1 MSLFLLLE
9 TSGKNCSVAL
19 ANEKEIIA
27 SRSAVADHFIH
38 AEELHG
44 LIHNLSQENHIALQ
58 SLSAIAVSKGPGSY
72 TGLRIGVSAA
82 KGLCYA
88 LKLPLIAIDT
98 TEILAHY
105 ASCAHPDATC
115 IFPAIDARRLELYGA
130 LFDEKL
136 NRLKEDEPIIIDEHT
151 FQSYPAEKLVIVGD
165 GAEKCRPYVDPRVR
179 IMHVL
184 PEARMM
190 HQAVLHAWMHKR
202 FEDVAY
208 FEPFYLKEY
217 TPGTSKKNTL

>member
-19 ANEKEIIA
+19 ANEKGIVA

-44 LIHNLSQENHIALQ
+44 LIHNLSQENHITLQ
-58 SLSAIAVSKGPGSY
+58 SLYAIAVSKGPGSY

-88 LKLPLIAIDT
+88 LKIPLIAIDT

-105 ASCAHPDATC
+105 ASTIHPDGSC
-115 IFPAIDARRLELYGA
+115 IFPAIDARRMEIYGA
-130 LFDEKL
+130 LFDEKS
-136 NRLKEDEPIIIDEHT
+136 NRINEDVPIIIDEHT

-165 GAEKCRPYVDPRVR
+165 GAEKCRPYVDDRVR
-179 IMHVL
+179 ILQVL
-184 PEARMM
+184 PDAGMM
-190 HQAVLHAWMHKR
+190 HEAMLNAWDDKR

-217 TPGTSKKNTL
+217 TPGTSKKNIL

>member
-44 LIHNLSQENHIALQ
+44 LIHKLNQENHITLQ
-58 SLSAIAVSKGPGSY
+58 SLSAIAISKGPGSY

-88 LKLPLIAIDT
+88 LKIPLIAIDT

-105 ASCAHPDATC
+105 ASLLHPDASF
-115 IFPAIDARRLELYGA
+115 IYPAIDARRLEVYGA
-130 LFDEKL
+130 LFNEEL
-136 NRLKEDEPIIIDEHT
+136 HRMNEDEPIIIDEYT

-165 GAEKCRPYVDPRVR
+165 GAEKCRAYVDNRVR
-179 IMHVL
+179 ILHAL
-184 PEARMM
+184 PEAGMM
-190 HQAVLHAWMHKR
+190 HEAVLHAWKHKR

-217 TPGTSKKNTL
+217 TPGTSKKNIL